1 MDRRRFERQEKSAP
15 EHHRRHPR
23 ARRLQE
29 SEARES
35 QASEETEGKRLQAE
49 QAAAEHN
56 QGAVLIQLAVR
67 SSQFAVRS
75 SQLAATKRRV
85 ILSRRSLRSA
95 AKDLPTQWR
104 PAPCS
109 LEGPSPST
117 RLRMTPLVGLL
128 RAVSCECEP
137 RSAICELPPIL
148 FVTKAEVARQSARQ
162 PGNGKHST
170 ECVHRGDVTLGRIED
185 PAERRDTG
193 LEQ

>member
-117 RLRMTPLVGLL
+117 RLRMTRRILCDSETRRLGEGRAGPKPYQFDRLSNRCSAEEPSTASKPCSFSPAPATGHRCAL
-128 RAVSCECEP
+128 RRLQHAKTFR
-137 RSAICELPPIL
+137 RS
-148 FVTKAEVARQSARQ
+148 S
-162 PGNGKHST
+162 
-170 ECVHRGDVTLGRIED
+170 
-185 PAERRDTG
+185 
-193 LEQ
+193 